1 MVLSI
6 LEVKG
11 LILPSEV
18 NRRKQDTTKA
28 VDPVVEVRLENFNK
42 QILKQF
48 SSDPVKNR
56 RQVIFGGHQ
65 NKDIADAVGDFVVDL
80 GLVSH
85 SGSLA
90 SDKTPKPVAP
100 SGDESNEHK

>member
-42 QILKQF
+42 QIIK
-48 SSDPVKNR
+48 
-56 RQVIFGGHQ
+56 
-65 NKDIADAVGDFVVDL
+65 
-80 GLVSH
+80 
-85 SGSLA
+85 
-90 SDKTPKPVAP
+90 
-100 SGDESNEHK
+100 